1 MQAIKIIK
9 TQINEIADEIEY
21 GTWKI
26 DNVINVI
33 HALSTNLEKA
43 KAAELTEKR
52 RAAEE
57 KKRKMKEDMSW
68 DSPTP
73 EASHYFKELE
83 EEMGNTDGVKK
94 MNGSIKI
101 METET
106 IELPG
111 LYEMLDLEHTH
122 TMIGA
127 ILAQCRESPSHKNV
141 NNVIESLYP
150 KYSIRI
156 ILETAQGLLKSS
168 EDDFVY
174 LIAHELIRAALKHG
188 PAPSGTEFAE
198 DIEDKNL
205 DERDYVNSNYV
216 WFVVHNQ
223 IIDDTD
229 AEDIDMEEIIYHQG
243 IEDTE
248 QKRYYES
255 SRFSEGMERQIIIKM
270 ERMWEYYDPKIY
282 KKLDKLT
289 SEDRLIAILQEIK
302 GYDENICKSILKRL
316 SSFDGNIQLTQV
328 ARPFRETIGS
338 LIGQHSPARIKD
350 NFDQKSDLWV
360 SNFSGGRI
368 EYKSDDQDGA
378 PIKRTSTSSEI
389 KWGDIDN
396 I

>member
-1 MQAIKIIK
+1 
-9 TQINEIADEIEY
+9 
-21 GTWKI
+21 
-26 DNVINVI
+26 
-33 HALSTNLEKA
+33 
-43 KAAELTEKR
+43 
-52 RAAEE
+52 
-57 KKRKMKEDMSW
+57 
-68 DSPTP
+68 
-73 EASHYFKELE
+73 
-83 EEMGNTDGVKK
+83 
-94 MNGSIKI
+94 
-101 METET
+101 
-106 IELPG
+106 
-111 LYEMLDLEHTH
+111 
-122 TMIGA
+122 MIGA

-150 KYSIRI
+150 EYSIRT

-168 EDDFVY
+168 EDNFVY
-174 LIAHELIRAALKHG
+174 LIAHELVRAALKHG
-188 PAPSGTEFAE
+188 PATSGTEFAE

-216 WFVVHNQ
+216 WFVVHDQ
-223 IIDDTD
+223 IIKDTN
-229 AEDIDMEEIIYHQG
+229 AEDIDMEQIIYHQG

-255 SRFSEGMERQIIIKM
+255 SRFSEGMERQVIIKM

-282 KKLDKLT
+282 KKLDNLT

-302 GYDENICKSILKRL
+302 EYDAKICKSILERL

-338 LIGQHSPARIKD
+338 LIGKDSPARIKD

-368 EYKSDDQDGA
+368 EYKSDDQDGV